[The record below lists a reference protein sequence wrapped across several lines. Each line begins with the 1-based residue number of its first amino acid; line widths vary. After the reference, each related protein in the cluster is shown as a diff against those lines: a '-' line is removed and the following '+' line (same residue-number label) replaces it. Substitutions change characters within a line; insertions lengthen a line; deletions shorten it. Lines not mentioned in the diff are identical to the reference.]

1 MATQDDYGQGVNIA
15 SLTDAPDASKLA
27 KELANGLAQRG
38 VMRFASASARG
49 ATLTGTSAPV
59 DGMATWL
66 QDVDRLDVYNGSA
79 WVTPEP
85 ALTSTT
91 TGLAVASGWSL
102 NDFFGFRQGRNVT
115 IDVYLTRTGGNI
127 AATGGNIADTVVC
140 TLPAGWR
147 PTHST
152 ITSCFDTGIVHG
164 GWVVG
169 TDGICTIRTASEDIA
184 SATNMRLHIDFL
196 ITT

>member
-1 MATQDDYGQGVNIA
+1 MPTQDDYGQGVNIA

-27 KELANGLAQRG
+27 KDIANGIAARS

-49 ATLTGTSAPV
+49 ATLTAPV

-85 ALTSTT
+85 SLSSTT
-91 TGLAVASGWSL
+91 SGLSVASGFSL

-127 AATGGNIADTVVC
+127 ASTNGNIADTVVC

-164 GWVVG
+164 GFVVG
-169 TDGICTIRTASEDIA
+169 TDGICTIRTASDDIA
-184 SATNMRLHIDFL
+184 SATNMRLHVGFL

>member
-1 MATQDDYGQGVNIA
+1 MATQDDYGQNVNIA

-49 ATLTGTSAPV
+49 AALTGATAPV

-66 QDVDRLDVYNGSA
+66 QDVNQLQVYNGSA

-91 TGLAVASGWSL
+91 SGLSVASGWSL
-102 NDFFGFRQGRNVT
+102 QDFFGFRQGHNVT
-115 IDVYLTRTGGNI
+115 IDIYLTRTGGNI
-127 AATGGNIADTVVC
+127 VSTGGNIPDTVVC
-140 TLPAGWR
+140 TLPDGWS

-169 TDGICTIRTASEDIA
+169 VDGICTIRTASEDIA
-184 SATNMRLHIDFL
+184 SATNMRLHVGFL
-196 ITT
+196 RTT

>member
-1 MATQDDYGQGVNIA
+1 MATQDDYGQNVNIA

-49 ATLTGTSAPV
+49 ATLTGATAPV

-91 TGLAVASGWSL
+91 SGLAVASGWSL
-102 NDFFGFRQGRNVT
+102 NDFFAFRQGRSVT
-115 IDVYLTRTGGNI
+115 IDVYVTRTGGNI
-127 AATGGNIADTVVC
+127 VATGGNIADTVVC
-140 TLPAGWR
+140 TLPSGWR

-184 SATNMRLHIDFL
+184 SATNMRLHIGFL

>member
-1 MATQDDYGQGVNIA
+1 MATQDDYGQDINIA

-38 VMRFASASARG
+38 VMRFASASAR
-49 ATLTGTSAPV
+49 AANLTGASAPV

-66 QDVDRLDVYNGSA
+66 QDINQLQVYNGSA

-85 ALTSTT
+85 SLSSTT
-91 TGLAVASGWSL
+91 SGLTVGSGFSL
-102 NDFFGFRQGRNVT
+102 QDFFGFRQGRSVT
-115 IDVYLTRTGGNI
+115 IDVFLTRTGGNI
-127 AATGGNIADTVVC
+127 VATGGNIADTVAC
-140 TLPAGWR
+140 TLPSGWR

-184 SATNMRLHIDFL
+184 SATNMRLHIGFL

>member
-1 MATQDDYGQGVNIA
+1 MPTPDDYGQGVSIA
-15 SLTDAPDASKLA
+15 SLTDAPNASNLA
-27 KELANGLAQRG
+27 RDIANGIAQRS

-49 ATLTGTSAPV
+49 ATLVGTSAPV

-66 QDVDRLDVYNGSA
+66 QDIEQLQVYDGSA

-85 ALTSTT
+85 SLSSTT
-91 TGLAVASGWSL
+91 SGLSVGSGFSL
-102 NDFFGFRQGRNVT
+102 NDFFGFRQGRSVT

-127 AATGGNIADTVVC
+127 VATGGNIADTVVC
-140 TLPAGWR
+140 TLPSGWR

-164 GWVVG
+164 GFVVG

-184 SATNMRLHIDFL
+184 SATNLRLHVAFL

>member
-1 MATQDDYGQGVNIA
+1 MPTTDDYGQSVSIA

-27 KELANGLAQRG
+27 KDIANGIAQRS

-49 ATLTGTSAPV
+49 ATLTAPV

-85 ALTSTT
+85 SLTSTT
-91 TGLAVASGWSL
+91 SGLSVGSGFSL

-127 AATGGNIADTVVC
+127 VATGGNIADTVAC

-164 GWVVG
+164 GFVVG

>member
-1 MATQDDYGQGVNIA
+1 MSTDDYGQGVTIA

-27 KELANGLAQRG
+27 KDIVNGIAQRS

-49 ATLTGTSAPV
+49 ATLTAPV

-79 WVTPEP
+79 WVTPQP
-85 ALTSTT
+85 SLTSTT
-91 TGLAVASGWSL
+91 SGLSVASGWSL
-102 NDFFGFRQGRNVT
+102 NDFFGFRQGRSVT
-115 IDVYLTRTGGNI
+115 IDIYLTRTGGNI
-127 AATGGNIADTVVC
+127 VATGGNIADTVVC
-140 TLPAGWR
+140 TLPDGWC

-184 SATNMRLHIDFL
+184 SATNMRLHVSFL
-196 ITT
+196 VTT